1 MADFGEPISDQE
13 KINITTNFILH
24 APPGE
29 FNEVFNDVRILLNN
43 DTLLKEGGSGAFA
56 QYNKDQFTPCKV
68 EDSEEQVLISEHGD
82 LGNGRFLDPRTKK
95 SFRYDHLKKEAS
107 EYQDVDGDRTVEPWR
122 SAIESA
128 LTTYRDEHYK
138 FGVVSVYGS
147 AQGGNIT
154 IIACIESHQ
163 FQPKN
168 FWNGRWRSQW
178 SMTFPSSGGKVDL
191 TGVFKVQVHY
201 YEDGNVQL
209 VSSKEVK
216 KTLNVTS
223 EQQTAKDFI
232 NLVQNAEEEYQN
244 AIGENYQT
252 MSDTTFKALRRQLPV
267 TRAKIDWNKI
277 VGYQIGSQISKNKA

>member
-29 FNEVFNDVRILLNN
+29 FNEVFNDVRILLNDDN
-43 DTLLKEGGSGAFA
+43 LLKEGGSGAFA

-68 EDSEEQVLISEHGD
+68 ADSEEQVLISEHGD
-82 LGNGRFLDPRTKK
+82 LGNGRFLDPRNKK
-95 SFRYDHLKKEAS
+95 SFRYDHLKKEATD
-107 EYQDVDGDRTVEPWR
+107 YQDVDVDRSVEPWR

-128 LTTYRDEHYK
+128 LTAYRDQHYK

-147 AQGGNIT
+147 VQGGSIT

-223 EQQTAKDFI
+223 EQQTAKDFV
-232 NLVQNAEEEYQN
+232 NMVRDSEQDYQN

>member
-29 FNEVFNDVRILLNN
+29 FNEVFNDVRILLNDDN
-43 DTLLKEGGSGAFA
+43 LLKEGGSGAFA

-68 EDSEEQVLISEHGD
+68 EDSEEQVLISDHGD
-82 LGNGRFLDPRTKK
+82 VGNGRFVDPRNKK

-107 EYQDVDGDRTVEPWR
+107 DYQDVEVDRTVEPWR
-122 SAIESA
+122 SAIETALSA
-128 LTTYRDEHYK
+128 YRDQHYK
-138 FGVVSVYGS
+138 YGVVSVYGS
-147 AQGGNIT
+147 AQGGSIT

-178 SMTFPSSGGKVDL
+178 SLTFPSSGGKVDL

-216 KTLNVTS
+216 KTLNVTN

-232 NLVQNAEEEYQN
+232 NLVRDSEQEYQVCC
-244 AIGENYQT
+244 
-252 MSDTTFKALRRQLPV
+252 S
-267 TRAKIDWNKI
+267 
-277 VGYQIGSQISKNKA
+277 

>member
-29 FNEVFNDVRILLNN
+29 FNEVFNDVRILLN
-43 DTLLKEGGSGAFA
+43 DDSLLKEGGSGAFA

-82 LGNGRFLDPRTKK
+82 LGGGKFLDPRNKK

-107 EYQDVDGDRTVEPWR
+107 DYQDVDVDRSVEPWR

-128 LTTYRDEHYK
+128 LTGYRDQHYK

-147 AQGGNIT
+147 VQGGNTT

-223 EQQTAKDFI
+223 EQQTANDFI
-232 NLVQNAEEEYQN
+232 KLVQDSEQEYQN